1 MDSKELFQSLHNA
14 LTEELL
20 QRILSGEAKPADL
33 AVARQFLKD
42 NGIDALATPD
52 SGLRQLVDSLPF
64 DEIDDDRAKH

>member
-1 MDSKELFQSLHNA
+1 MDNKELFQALHNA

-42 NGIDALATPD
+42 NGVDALATPD
-52 SGLRQLVDSLPF
+52 SGLRQLVDALPF
-64 DEIDDDRAKH
+64 DDVPDDRMQH

>member
-1 MDSKELFQSLHNA
+1 MDNKELFQSLHSA

-64 DEIDDDRAKH
+64 DEIDDDRTKH